1 MEVRVTGAFE
11 QDERE
16 WLEADGL
23 GGFASGT
30 VSGVRTR
37 RYHALLLTA
46 TTPPTGRIV
55 LVNGFDAWIES
66 GAGRVA
72 LSTQRYE
79 PDTRHPDGA
88 ARITVFDREPWPS
101 WTFTLPDGTKVRQE
115 IFVPHGRAAAVLA
128 WRVMERPA
136 GPTVSTEPLRLLV
149 RPFLSGRDYHSTH
162 HENAACRTDAQVGA
176 GLVTWRPY
184 EGAPG
189 VISRANARYEHQP
202 DWYRRFLYSAERERG
217 LDDREDLFAPGWLSW
232 DLSAAEA
239 VWMLEPLDGVPSPQ
253 AGITETVAAL
263 RDKERARRG
272 SFATPLHRAAD
283 AYLVRR
289 DGGRTILAGYP
300 WFTDW
305 GRDTFIAMRG
315 LCLATGRFAEARAI
329 LLEWSGL
336 VSEGM
341 LPNRFPDA
349 GAEPEFNAVDASL
362 WFAAAVGDFRLAVDG
377 GEAALTPGE
386 RSRLTEAV
394 RRIVDG
400 YARGTRYGIR
410 MDDDGLL
417 ACGVPG
423 VQLTWMDS
431 KIGDW
436 VVTPRVGKP
445 VEVQSL
451 WLNALRLASEADP
464 QWEAAH
470 HRALESFS
478 ARFWSDERGHL
489 YDVVD
494 VNHERGRVD
503 ATFRPNQVLAV
514 GGLPAML
521 LDSAR
526 ARRVIDQIEAR
537 LLTPVGL
544 RSLAA
549 TEPGY
554 VAYYRGG
561 PAQRDASYHQGTVW
575 PWLMGAFVEGWVRV
589 RGNTTEARAAAYDR
603 FVRPLRLHLDEAG
616 LGHVSEIADAEP
628 PHTPAGCPF
637 QAWSVGELLRLEQL
651 LAAPTCGA
659 HPR

>member
-1 MEVRVTGAFE
+1 
-11 QDERE
+11 
-16 WLEADGL
+16 
-23 GGFASGT
+23 
-30 VSGVRTR
+30 
-37 RYHALLLTA
+37 
-46 TTPPTGRIV
+46 
-55 LVNGFDAWIES
+55 
-66 GAGRVA
+66 
-72 LSTQRYE
+72 
-79 PDTRHPDGA
+79 
-88 ARITVFDREPWPS
+88 
-101 WTFTLPDGTKVRQE
+101 
-115 IFVPHGRAAAVLA
+115 
-128 WRVMERPA
+128 
-136 GPTVSTEPLRLLV
+136 
-149 RPFLSGRDYHSTH
+149 
-162 HENAACRTDAQVGA
+162 
-176 GLVTWRPY
+176 
-184 EGAPG
+184 
-189 VISRANARYEHQP
+189 
-202 DWYRRFLYSAERERG
+202 
-217 LDDREDLFAPGWLSW
+217 
-232 DLSAAEA
+232 
-239 VWMLEPLDGVPSPQ
+239 
-253 AGITETVAAL
+253 
-263 RDKERARRG
+263 
-272 SFATPLHRAAD
+272 
-283 AYLVRR
+283 
-289 DGGRTILAGYP
+289 
-300 WFTDW
+300 
-305 GRDTFIAMRG
+305 
-315 LCLATGRFAEARAI
+315 
-329 LLEWSGL
+329 
-336 VSEGM
+336 
-341 LPNRFPDA
+341 
-349 GAEPEFNAVDASL
+349 
-362 WFAAAVGDFRLAVDG
+362 
-377 GEAALTPGE
+377 
-386 RSRLTEAV
+386 
-394 RRIVDG
+394 
-400 YARGTRYGIR
+400 
-410 MDDDGLL
+410 
-417 ACGVPG
+417 
-423 VQLTWMDS
+423 
-431 KIGDW
+431 
-436 VVTPRVGKP
+436 VGKP

>member
-1 MEVRVTGAFE
+1 
-11 QDERE
+11 
-16 WLEADGL
+16 
-23 GGFASGT
+23 
-30 VSGVRTR
+30 
-37 RYHALLLTA
+37 
-46 TTPPTGRIV
+46 
-55 LVNGFDAWIES
+55 
-66 GAGRVA
+66 
-72 LSTQRYE
+72 
-79 PDTRHPDGA
+79 
-88 ARITVFDREPWPS
+88 
-101 WTFTLPDGTKVRQE
+101 
-115 IFVPHGRAAAVLA
+115 
-128 WRVMERPA
+128 
-136 GPTVSTEPLRLLV
+136 
-149 RPFLSGRDYHSTH
+149 
-162 HENAACRTDAQVGA
+162 
-176 GLVTWRPY
+176 
-184 EGAPG
+184 